1 MATVNGTSGNDFIHE
16 PGDGHSVHDVPSMHT
31 YVEHAGATP
40 GPDRINGLNG
50 NDLIYGG
57 AQDSVDGGSGNDIL
71 VGSGGTR
78 LAGGQGNDTY
88 YYTPGD
94 TIVEFA
100 NEGIDTIKS
109 PVSFSIA
116 AMENIERLILLPE
129 AGNATA
135 TGNASNNLIMGNGG
149 NNVIRGMGGHDLLQ
163 GGPGD
168 DTYVN
173 PLGSS
178 INDSSGYDTIR
189 SDQTYSIAASSAVE
203 RLILTGSTDIN
214 GAGADLNETII
225 GQRGANILI

>member
-16 PGDGHSVHDVPSMHT
+16 PGDGHSANDLPTNYT
-31 YVEHAGATP
+31 YVEHAAATP
-40 GPDRINGLNG
+40 GPDQINGLNG

-57 AQDSVDGGSGNDIL
+57 VQDSIDGGSGNDIL

-78 LAGGQGNDTY
+78 LAGGQGNDVY
-88 YYTPGD
+88 YYSPGD
-94 TIVEFA
+94 TIVEMA
-100 NEGIDTIKS
+100 SEGIDMIRST
-109 PVSFSIA
+109 VSFSIEA
-116 AMENIERLILLPE
+116 LGNIERLVLEGGSTNI
-129 AGNATA
+129 NA
-135 TGNASNNLIMGNGG
+135 TGNTNDNRITGNGG
-149 NNVIRGMGGHDLLQ
+149 NNVMRGMGGHDILR
-163 GGPGD
+163 GGAGD

-173 PLGSS
+173 PLGSDVG
-178 INDSSGYDTIR
+178 DSSGYDTIR